1 MRLAFLKQLFEGGLL
16 AQAEI
21 NTAPEDG
28 RWQLRVI
35 KQGGEALEV
44 TLAAKMGQVKSYNR
58 LNAAMMDAYRIG
70 FRAVT
75 VRLPHDYQRSDGP
88 REGPVR

>member
-16 AQAEI
+16 IQAEI
-21 NTAPEDG
+21 DAAPEDG
-28 RWQLRVI
+28 WQLRVT
-35 KQGGEALEV
+35 KLGGEALNV
-44 TLAAKMGQVKSYNR
+44 TLAAKADQVKTYNR

-75 VRLPHDYQRSDGP
+75 VRLPQDYQRSDGP
-88 REGPVR
+88 REGPAR